1 MHSLESFQLRNIS
14 TNKQTKLWQSFQSF
28 RDHRKV
34 WRKLNRWITR
44 FISYDF
50 HLQFFYQIFVE
61 FAEINQSTLSLRS
74 TILFLSC
81 LFFFLL
87 HSQNCRW
94 HVKSLSSFY
103 VEQLKCRDK
112 QFLEY
117 FPQCVWVCFSHCSL
131 AIYEKSFSIKSG
143 LRSIQWYHFLLQ
155 SEEFMQKELS
165 KLRSYVMHF
174 VCLLGEF

>member
-1 MHSLESFQLRNIS
+1 MKRKLHSLESFQLRNIS

-131 AIYEKSFSIKSG
+131 AFSIKSG